1 MKNLSIFN
9 KFIFIINILLALIT
23 LAGFL
28 LPYVAPKK
36 YPVLSV
42 LSLGF
47 PLLLLFNIFFLIYWG
62 IQLKK
67 QIILTLF
74 VLLIGLPFY
83 KLFYKLTGTEKEIE
97 TNDIT
102 LMSYNVHLF
111 NKFDWMPNVDVTDDV
126 AAFVKV
132 HNADIVC
139 LQEFTPNANFKL
151 SGFKY
156 KHIVTKGKYIQSGLA
171 IYSKYPIISRG
182 DLDFNNSN
190 NNAIYVDVNINGNL
204 LRIYTMHLESI
215 KIGEDINTDPSEIY
229 EKKSRKIFN
238 KLKKAFKDQQ
248 EQAEQILKH
257 REYVKSPVIVCGDM
271 NNSAFSYV
279 YRTIRGELNDS
290 FVEAGKGFGKSYD
303 FALFPARIDYI
314 LTDKQLEVKEF
325 KTHQDFKKSDHFPV
339 ISRFKINKK
348 EE

>member
-1 MKNLSIFN
+1 M
-9 KFIFIINILLALIT
+9 IT

-42 LSLGF
+42 LSLGL
-47 PLLLLFNIFFLIYWG
+47 PLLLILHLLFFIYWAL
-62 IQLKK
+62 QFKK
-67 QIILTLF
+67 QILLSVFIF
-74 VLLIGLPFY
+74 VVGLPFF
-83 KLFYKLTGTEKEIE
+83 KLFYKLTDRVEDKESA
-97 TNDIT
+97 DIT
-102 LMSYNVHLF
+102 LVSYNVHLF

-126 AAFVKV
+126 AAFIKV
-132 HNADIVC
+132 NNADIVC

-171 IYSKYPIISRG
+171 IYSKHPIINRG
-182 DLDFNNSN
+182 DLDFENSN
-190 NNAIYVDVNINGNL
+190 NNAIYVDVNVNGTL
-204 LRIYTMHLESI
+204 LRVYTMHLESI
-215 KIGEDINTDPSEIY
+215 KIGEDINTDPAEIY

-238 KLKKAFKDQQ
+238 KLKKAFTDQQ

-257 REYVKSPVIVCGDM
+257 REDVKSPVIVCGDM

-314 LTDKQLEVKEF
+314 LTDKQLQVKEF
-325 KTHQDFKKSDHFPV
+325 VTHQDFKKSDHFPV
-339 ISRFKINKK
+339 VTRLKIKEK